1 MAVGARTR
9 LLATDGHLQ
18 EARGLP
24 CREVPCGT
32 SRRQARDDVRFAAGG
47 SLVGG
52 SNLHSTLTVTAIDAE
67 VGDWTVFDSTGQ
79 RYAAQRVRDAV
90 DQCALTVEW
99 TGIVGDKGLSVFGF
113 DARSNSWKQMY
124 VSNQVP
130 RPSGVILRQS
140 DPDYAGPG
148 VRFIPVIAPAPGT
161 TRTRVTIMPLPRSG
175 VMQLFEDSRDD
186 GKTWTTVFKG
196 EHRPAQ

>member
-1 MAVGARTR
+1 VDLAAHIIVVVSIAGAVLSTDRPV
-9 LLATDGHLQ
+9 ATSHD
-18 EARGLP
+18 ARGTASTA
-24 CREVPCGT
+24 PCGAD
-32 SRRQARDDVRFAAGG
+32 SAYRRLAFW
-47 SLVGG
+47 
-52 SNLHSTLTVTAIDAE
+52 
-67 VGDWTVFDSTGQ
+67 VGDWTVFDSTGK

-113 DARSNSWKQMY
+113 DARSNSWTQMY

-130 RPSGVILRQS
+130 RPSGVILRRS

-148 VRFIPVIAPAPGT
+148 IRFIPAIAPSPGAA
-161 TRTRVTIMPLPRSG
+161 RTRVTIMPLPGIG
-175 VMQLFEDSRDD
+175 VMQLFEDSHDD

-196 EHRPAQ
+196 EHRPAP

>member
-1 MAVGARTR
+1 VNLLAHVLVVISIAAPVAGGDRPPATSPNARGTVVGAPCAADSGYRR
-9 LLATDGHLQ
+9 LA
-18 EARGLP
+18 
-24 CREVPCGT
+24 
-32 SRRQARDDVRFAAGG
+32 FW
-47 SLVGG
+47 
-52 SNLHSTLTVTAIDAE
+52 
-67 VGDWTVFDSTGQ
+67 VGDWTVFDSTGK

-99 TGIVGDKGLSVFGF
+99 TGTAGDKGLSVFGF
-113 DARSNSWKQMY
+113 DARTNSWKQMY

-140 DPDYAGPG
+140 DPDYDGPG
-148 VRFIPVIAPAPGT
+148 VRFVAAMTPPSGAA
-161 TRTRVTIMPLPRSG
+161 RSRVTIMPLPGNG

-186 GKTWTTVFKG
+186 GKTWRTVFKG

>member
-1 MAVGARTR
+1 VNLAALSVVVVSIAGAVASADRPI
-9 LLATDGHLQ
+9 ATPRD
-18 EARGLP
+18 ARGTTP
-24 CREVPCGT
+24 AAPCGAD
-32 SRRQARDDVRFAAGG
+32 SGYRRLAFW
-47 SLVGG
+47 
-52 SNLHSTLTVTAIDAE
+52 
-67 VGDWTVFDSTGQ
+67 VGDWTVFDSTGK

-99 TGIVGDKGLSVFGF
+99 TGSVGDKGLSVFGF

-124 VSNQVP
+124 VSNQLP

-148 VRFIPVIAPAPGT
+148 VRFIPVIAPPPGA
-161 TRTRVTIMPLPRSG
+161 TRTRVTIMPVPGGG

-186 GKTWTTVFKG
+186 GKTWRTVFKG
-196 EHRPAQ
+196 EHRPAP

>member
-1 MAVGARTR
+1 MDFAAHIVVVVSIAGAVAGGRPTTAPSR
-9 LLATDGHLQ
+9 D
-18 EARGLP
+18 ARG
-24 CREVPCGT
+24 RAVTAPCGAD
-32 SRRQARDDVRFAAGG
+32 SGYRRLAFW
-47 SLVGG
+47 
-52 SNLHSTLTVTAIDAE
+52 
-67 VGDWTVFDSTGQ
+67 VGDWTVFDSTGK

-99 TGIVGDKGLSVFGF
+99 TGTVGDRGLSVFGF
-113 DARSNSWKQMY
+113 DARTNSWKQMY

-148 VRFIPVIAPAPGT
+148 VRLIPVITPPPGA
-161 TRTRVTIMPLPRSG
+161 TRTRVTIMPLEGIG

>member
-1 MAVGARTR
+1 MNVAARIVVVVSIAGAAAIVDRPT
-9 LLATDGHLQ
+9 ATSRD
-18 EARGLP
+18 ARG
-24 CREVPCGT
+24 
-32 SRRQARDDVRFAAGG
+32 AG
-47 SLVGG
+47 
-52 SNLHSTLTVTAIDAE
+52 VTAACGADSGYRRLAFW
-67 VGDWTVFDSTGQ
+67 VGDWTVFDSTGK

-113 DARSNSWKQMY
+113 DARANSWKQMY

-148 VRFIPVIAPAPGT
+148 VRFITVITPSPGA
-161 TRTRVTIMPLPRSG
+161 TRTRVTIMPVQGIG
-175 VMQLFEDSRDD
+175 VMQLFEDSHDD

>member
-1 MAVGARTR
+1 MNLLQIVLIVAIAGPAVGGDRPLVTSRAASGTARTAPCAADSGYRR
-9 LLATDGHLQ
+9 L
-18 EARGLP
+18 
-24 CREVPCGT
+24 
-32 SRRQARDDVRFAAGG
+32 SFW
-47 SLVGG
+47 
-52 SNLHSTLTVTAIDAE
+52 
-67 VGDWTVFDSTGQ
+67 VGDWTVFDSTGK
-79 RYAAQRVRDAV
+79 RYAAQRVRDAL

-113 DARSNSWKQMY
+113 DARTNSWKQMY

-148 VRFIPVIAPAPGT
+148 VRFVPVIAPPPGT
-161 TRTRVTIMPLPRSG
+161 TRTRVTIMPVQGGG

-196 EHRPAQ
+196 EHRPAP